1 MCAVQKAQIGFGG
14 FGLQWFSFPGG
25 FWVFIEERIVLEVL
39 GSVVKSAYGAADVRD
54 LKELQSFNSSF

>member
-1 MCAVQKAQIGFGG
+1 MWAVQKAQIGFGG

-39 GSVVKSAYGAADVRD
+39 GSGVKSSCGAAGV
-54 LKELQSFNSSF
+54 